1 MTQAATEVQT
11 AREAAAQLGASIRE
25 DEDKLRKKRAEQQK
39 KWADHGY
46 ELTQQYTIKAAQNNM
61 RSLKAQNAGIVN
73 GMHAKREDNKQVRMP
88 RRRGSEEQRRL
99 PGADCHA
106 QARARARPLATDSPQ
121 RGVTLHSTCESVLSP
136 FSRPTCPLSAYSDA
150 SDPLPAPLFFSLAP
164 LYRSRVAAC
173 RGAG

>member
-1 MTQAATEVQT
+1 MYRTRGSAYKEQQKIQMTQAATEVQT

-121 RGVTLHSTCESVLSP
+121 RGVTLHSTCRVG
-136 FSRPTCPLSAYSDA
+136 
-150 SDPLPAPLFFSLAP
+150 SLLA
-164 LYRSRVAAC
+164 V
-173 RGAG
+173 

>member
-11 AREAAAQLGASIRE
+11 VREAAAQLGASIRE

-106 QARARARPLATDSPQ
+106 QARARAPLPPTAPSGCHTALDLSSRFSSRCLAVPLA
-121 RGVTLHSTCESVLSP
+121 
-136 FSRPTCPLSAYSDA
+136 PLSAYSDA
-150 SDPLPAPLFFSLAP
+150 SDPPPAPLFSFSLAP
-164 LYRSRVAAC
+164 LYRS
-173 RGAG
+173 